1 MTPAATPT
9 ASARTRNRSATAVL
23 PARAASAVRN
33 TPARKTHVVAAR
45 HPPTIDVGFIHDPM
59 RSPYP
64 SAGIRPDAM
73 APAAAP
79 RKNGVIT
86 DEAAKIAPKRRAWGK
101 VSEYLRNANVAP
113 RKTIPASAATSGM
126 KRVVVAAANVAGKPV
141 HHITRM

>member
-1 MTPAATPT
+1 M
-9 ASARTRNRSATAVL
+9 
-23 PARAASAVRN
+23 
-33 TPARKTHVVAAR
+33 VAAR
-45 HPPTIDVGFIHDPM
+45 HPPTIDVGLIHDPM

-64 SAGIRPDAM
+64 SAGTRPDAM

-86 DEAAKIAPKRRAWGK
+86 DDAAKIAPKRRAWAK

-113 RKTIPASAATSGM
+113 RNTIPASASRSGM
-126 KRVVVAAANVAGKPV
+126 KRVLVAAANVAGKPV